1 MTNILITVL
10 GSSPAILTETLYALI
25 EKKRFPTQVHILTTD
40 HGVET
45 FDKLKIQQCIERL
58 CDDYNMPKTLLKNM
72 NFHVAKHPDGTLLND
87 IRDEQDQVIM
97 ADEITSVV
105 RTLTADKNTVID
117 ASIAGGRKSMSF
129 YMGYI
134 FSMFAREQDILSH
147 VLVDPVYENTNFFY
161 PTVDSQHVT
170 LLFGDNKGEVKIVD
184 GQPLDAMD
192 AKSSVLL
199 AEIPFIRLNQSLQ
212 DADDT
217 FVAGGAL
224 TYSDCIKAYNLSLT
238 PELIRLTVN
247 PKALE
252 VTINEWRIM
261 LPPEHM
267 ALYSIMLE
275 DTISGEFSLFRSDY
289 KNLGFD
295 IEARW
300 MRSLAKLCDFNVQ
313 GVPIDDFEAIVEQ
326 VEVTFGS
333 NNRVSP
339 NTVTAVADNGLTYS
353 MFDRLVRDIKEK
365 IATKTVGNVCA
376 LCQPCVVSV
385 APSDYK
391 ADLVAARKT
400 TKSKSN
406 KRAAAYGVRLNP
418 NQITLL

>member
-25 EKKRFPTQVHILTTD
+25 EKKRFPTQLHILTTS
-40 HGVET
+40 HGVEA
-45 FDKLKIQQCIERL
+45 FEKLKVQQHIESL
-58 CDDYNMPKTLLKNM
+58 CDDYNMPKTLLGNIH
-72 NFHVAKHPDGTLLND
+72 FYVAKHSDGTLLSD

-105 RTLTADKNTVID
+105 RTLTADKNNIID

-134 FSMFAREQDILSH
+134 FSMFAREQDTLSH
-147 VLVDPVYENTNFFY
+147 VLVDPQYENTNFLY
-161 PTVDSQHVT
+161 PTISSQHVT
-170 LLFGDNKGEVKIVD
+170 LLYGDNKGEVKVVD
-184 GQPLDAMD
+184 GKPLDAKD
-192 AKSSVLL
+192 AKNRVLL

-224 TYSDCIKAYNLSLT
+224 SYSECIKAYNLSIT
-238 PELIRLTVN
+238 PENIRLTVN
-247 PKALE
+247 PKALM
-252 VTINEWRIM
+252 VTVNEWEIE

-267 ALYSIMLE
+267 ALYTVMIE

-289 KNLGFD
+289 EESRFE

-300 MRSLAKLCDFNVQ
+300 IRSLAKLCDFNVQ
-313 GVPIDDFEAIVEQ
+313 GVPIDDFETIVEQ
-326 VEVTFGS
+326 VEVKFGS

-339 NTVTAVADNGLTYS
+339 NTAITVTSSGLTYS
-353 MFDRLVRDIKEK
+353 MFDRLVREIKEK
-365 IATKTVGNVCA
+365 IATKTVGTVCA

-385 APSDYK
+385 AKSDYK
-391 ADLVAARKT
+391 ADLVTARKI
-400 TKSKSN
+400 TKSKAN

-418 NQITLL
+418 SQVTLL